1 MEFTKENGSKAVC
14 KAAVMMSMSDS
25 REDECRIKEELLGKG
40 IKAVA
45 VDIGCDFKSGI
56 EKILERAVVASKR
69 EGVIDATH
77 SEEGAVAGAAH
88 EAISQISGK
97 CFGLNMGGKIGIA
110 RCGCH
115 IAVSL
120 YFTIGLLNLNDVV
133 IGLGHRAV

>member
-14 KAAVMMSMSDS
+14 KAAVSMAMSDS
-25 REDECRIKEELLGKG
+25 REEEAAIKKELIGEG

-45 VDIGCDFKSGI
+45 VDIGCDFKNGI
-56 EKILERAVVASKR
+56 DKILERAVVASKR
-69 EGVIDATH
+69 EGLISSTH

-115 IAVSL
+115 ISVSL
-120 YFTIGLLNLNDVV
+120 FFTIGLLNLNDVV
-133 IGLGHRAV
+133 IALGHRVV